1 MVNPKTKN
9 CTTALITQP
18 PIFSYSFNYSWFMA
32 GQNPVLLG
40 LLLLHLGYCSI
51 SLPHISL
58 FFSGQAAHL
67 ITGVGHG
74 ETASFSYN
82 APVILKRIQRK
93 KYFERHSRGAFVFS
107 LHIAPYGA
115 SSQSFLSSWLPPP
128 LLPVDHNSGEVMLII
143 CLC

>member
-1 MVNPKTKN
+1 M
-9 CTTALITQP
+9 
-18 PIFSYSFNYSWFMA
+18 FSYSFNYIWFMA
-32 GQNPVLLG
+32 GQNSALLG

-58 FFSGQAAHL
+58 FFSSQAVHL
-67 ITGVGHG
+67 ITGVGQG

-82 APVILKRIQRK
+82 ASVILERIQRK

-107 LHIAPYGA
+107 LHTAPYGA
-115 SSQSFLSSWLPPP
+115 SSQFFLSSWLPPP
-128 LLPVDHNSGEVMLII
+128 LLPVNHNSGEVTLIT